1 MNTED
6 NIIAQDEITRALN
19 QMHGNGCTGISTTE
33 ITNLSLDENV
43 ATQLCSLISQL
54 TSTT

>member
-1 MNTED
+1 MNTG
-6 NIIAQDEITRALN
+6 NNTIAQDEITRALG

-33 ITNLSLDENV
+33 IKHLTLDENV
-43 ATQLCSLISQL
+43 ATQLYSLISHL